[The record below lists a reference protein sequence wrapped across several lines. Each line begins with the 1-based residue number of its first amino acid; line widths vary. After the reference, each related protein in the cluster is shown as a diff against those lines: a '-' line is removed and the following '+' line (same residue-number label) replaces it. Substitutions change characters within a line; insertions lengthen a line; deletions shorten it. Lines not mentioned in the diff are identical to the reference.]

1 MKTKT
6 GIWLLM
12 SGMVTALSGCQTET
26 ISIGT
31 NVQDYFYL
39 ENQGA
44 KMPILVEGNTAS
56 GTIVLWVHGGPG
68 GTAIGFQN
76 DKNSTQYL
84 EPVVGVAYWDQ
95 RGAGGSQGSN
105 TPPLALSQ
113 YADDLKKVVALLKY
127 RYGQK
132 TKIFILSHSW
142 GGLVAPAFLTEGTNQ
157 QMVSGWINV
166 AGAHNY
172 ALNDSL
178 TRAYLLRFGKTQ
190 ITQGIHTVDWQKI
203 VDYADSHVPDGSLDI
218 SRALNSCA
226 TEAEGYIADIQ
237 TDSGSGIGQLFSTD
251 KTAFSFFW
259 TLSNAGATY
268 LSPLNKAILQ
278 AEYSTKLSRLTLPL
292 LCITGKYDF
301 TVPKGL
307 ADEVM
312 QKVASPRKK
321 LVILPHSG
329 HICMDNEPIPF
340 YREVVDFIK
349 QN

>member
-1 MKTKT
+1 
-6 GIWLLM
+6 
-12 SGMVTALSGCQTET
+12 MVTALSGCQTET

-31 NVQDYFYL
+31 NVQDYFLPRKSGGQNADFSGGQYGL
-39 ENQGA
+39 RYYCAVGSRRAGRYGNWLSERQKTAPNTLSRL
-44 KMPILVEGNTAS
+44 LVSPTGTS
-56 GTIVLWVHGGPG
+56 GGRVVRRA
-68 GTAIGFQN
+68 AI
-76 DKNSTQYL
+76 
-84 EPVVGVAYWDQ
+84 P
-95 RGAGGSQGSN
+95 R
-105 TPPLALSQ
+105 PLALSQ
-113 YADDLKKVVALLKY
+113 YADDLKKVITLLKY

-132 TKIFILSHSW
+132 TKIFLLSHSW

-157 QMVSGWINV
+157 QMISGWINV

-190 ITQGIHTVDWQKI
+190 ITQGNSYRRLAEKSW
-203 VDYADSHVPDGSLDI
+203 DYAENHAPDGSLGI

-226 TEAEGYIADIQ
+226 SEAEGYIADIQ

-312 QKVASPRKK
+312 QKTASPRKK

-340 YREVVDFIK
+340 LPGSG
-349 QN
+349 